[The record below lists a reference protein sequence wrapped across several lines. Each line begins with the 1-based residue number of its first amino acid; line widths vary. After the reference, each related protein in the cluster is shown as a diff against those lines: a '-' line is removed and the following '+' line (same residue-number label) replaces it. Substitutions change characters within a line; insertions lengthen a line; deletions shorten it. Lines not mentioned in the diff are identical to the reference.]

1 MKLNLYFLFDKNT
14 QKSKTKIDE
23 YYLFPATEIIFDDD
37 AIKNFRENYRKF
49 KFNNKEEYYNSISN
63 KILLPGS
70 DQFYPMIYDKYDSIL
85 EYLSNYCVFLA
96 SDFENILK
104 KTKKSLEDDFAE
116 INSLFL
122 KQNNFISN
130 KSEIDKILKRNK
142 VHFLYNYFFN
152 DKNFQLFSEEEF
164 ISNDKNKNKIKFL
177 RNIRKV
183 KKQMIFCF
191 ESNSNRKQIT
201 NYFNNSNLE
210 FEEIDKIDFS
220 DLKPSYHKIK
230 IFNLSIQ

>member
-1 MKLNLYFLFDKNT
+1 MK
-14 QKSKTKIDE
+14 
-23 YYLFPATEIIFDDD
+23 
-37 AIKNFRENYRKF
+37 
-49 KFNNKEEYYNSISN
+49 IS
-63 KILLPGS
+63 
-70 DQFYPMIYDKYDSIL
+70 
-85 EYLSNYCVFLA
+85 
-96 SDFENILK
+96 LK
-104 KTKKSLEDDFAE
+104 KQKKSLEDDFAE

-142 VHFLYNYFFN
+142 VHYLYNYFFN
-152 DKNFQLFSEEEF
+152 DKNFQIFSEEEF

-220 DLKPSYHKIK
+220 DLKPSDRKIK
-230 IFNLSIQ
+230 IFNLSIQSSFLLKINNSDVLFLSENDFFNKITKRKTAKYKANVDNLINEFSQLSVGDLVVHIDHGLANSSV